1 MLPSEAHICFS
12 SGHIFASARSTSML
26 FGIKIMLHHKK
37 HRFDLLLH
45 RFAFARSTTV
55 FFMKEFFHA
64 SIRSRRHICASAS
77 STTVLLEKE
86 KVKKVASGS
95 GGFLPFFCYLFFFCC
110 FFVCCFSIFS
120 ILYLIFFWFSTFF
133 MKNSSVKPISMR
145 SNFEDLGRRNPT
157 MMIVWDLSAQFR
169 I

>member
-110 FFVCCFSIFS
+110 FFCLLF
-120 ILYLIFFWFSTFF
+120 LYLFYTVFNLFLVFDFFHE
-133 MKNSSVKPISMR
+133 K
-145 SNFEDLGRRNPT
+145 
-157 MMIVWDLSAQFR
+157 
-169 I
+169 